1 MAHIVRAAFDQGQ
14 IPTIACI
21 NKATVSLGVDFDK
34 LIAAL
39 EGASFKGPA
48 GDFAFDRATHSAL
61 QDIYI
66 REVKTQNGQT
76 VNTITDKVAKVT
88 DPGK

>member
-1 MAHIVRAAFDQGQ
+1 V
-14 IPTIACI
+14 
-21 NKATVSLGVDFDK
+21 K
-34 LIAAL
+34 AL
-39 EGASFKGPA
+39 EDVSFKSPR
-48 GDFAFDRATHSAL
+48 GDFAFDKTTHNPI

-76 VNTITDKVAKVT
+76 VNTISDKVAKVT